1 MIHLRAKDICE
12 RRAAGMAAATRARKT
27 RFDDRPRA
35 QLRAEAEEA
44 MILAEGWEFLGRR
57 NRR

>member
-1 MIHLRAKDICE
+1 VIHLKAKDICE
-12 RRAAGMAAATRARKT
+12 RRAAGMANATRGRKT
-27 RFDDRPRA
+27 RFDERTRA
-35 QLRAEAEEA
+35 QLRDEADES